1 MSLNYLLYYFFFFLD
16 LSVSSTLFRT
26 EISKQTSF
34 NNNTFEKENLPVN
47 INENSCGYVGSGV
60 G

>member
-1 MSLNYLLYYFFFFLD
+1 MSLNYLLFFFFLD

-34 NNNTFEKENLPVN
+34 NNNTFEKENLLVN